1 MTMPVKRKGRKSLLR
16 CDKRHPSVSD
26 LLKSKGTSRKTQLVG
41 MDLIRRTRYELQK
54 IYELGMIRPDILEAL
69 GISDNQYTTWRLR
82 YKNDQILKD
91 LIDKID
97 ECHEK
102 SMDTFFKWIGHKIV
116 EHMSEGMSLEE
127 IAGYYYTTVETLHR
141 WIVGHDLRDFYEIG
155 KARYEYFWKK
165 MGRDAFGQKRFNTNL
180 WQINMK
186 NRWKSF
192 GSGEKWGDHVLEIED
207 LSQKNLEDNRI
218 KALNRV
224 RNLLE
229 TVKQRAIADGREME
243 RKKMAIEIEVDK
255 EKEN

>member
-1 MTMPVKRKGRKSLLR
+1 MPVKRKGRKSLLR
-16 CDKRHPSVSD
+16 CDKKPKQKKINTGR
-26 LLKSKGTSRKTQLVG
+26 RFARE
-41 MDLIRRTRYELQK
+41 LIRKAKDELPK
-54 IYELGMIRPDILEAL
+54 IYEIGMTHPDILEAL
-69 GISDNQYTTWRLR
+69 GIGVNQYKIWNFRHG
-82 YKNDQILKD
+82 DDPALKE
-91 LIDKID
+91 LIAKIN

-141 WIVGHDLRDFYEIG
+141 WIAEHDLRDFYEIG